1 MLDLPTQVAIG
12 MNGFVKPDH
21 NNQESKEDPQ
31 IISVEDLLTK
41 SALTI
46 PDYQRPYKWSIKNVN
61 QLIDDIL
68 LHRDKSAYRIG
79 TLVLHQNE
87 NELNIV
93 DGQQRTIT
101 LLLIALALQKK
112 LQEKVKEDLA
122 KHHFQIPIT
131 KLFDEWEFSNPVS
144 QKNIHQNYRE
154 IKRRIIDFDA
164 HSIRF
169 FYEKCELV
177 QVVLND
183 VSEAFQ
189 FFDSQNARGRDLEPH
204 DLLKAFHL
212 RELTP
217 TISEHEKANIVRHWE
232 SLETDDLK
240 KLFAQLLFRVRYWSK
255 GHSARFFTKNEV
267 DAFKGISPETE
278 SPFPYTEIYK
288 ISHYFIDEY
297 NTNYHRK
304 IDKHHVSYPFQLNQV
319 MINGKRF
326 FEFVNHY
333 WNVREVM
340 YTSLYKNDKA
350 KVILEVINNYPERTR
365 TGDAYVRTLFDCAML
380 FYWDKFANAEI
391 GRMAEKIFVWAYKLR
406 LTQHSVQLA
415 SIDNYALEPPYV
427 FKNIHEALSPKD
439 VLNISIAPVKVGE
452 LKGRRL
458 ESIIDQVKNMG
469 YYEA

>member
-1 MLDLPTQVAIG
+1 MLDLATQVALG
-12 MNGFVKPDH
+12 MNGLAKT
-21 NNQESKEDPQ
+21 NQTTQVNKEVPR
-31 IISVEDLLTK
+31 IISVKELLSK
-41 SALTI
+41 PNLTI

-79 TLVLHQNE
+79 TLVLHQIE
-87 NELNIV
+87 DTLNIV

-101 LLLIALALQKK
+101 LLLMAMALQNH
-112 LQEKVKEDLA
+112 LHYPVKEDLI
-122 KHHFQIPIT
+122 KHHYQIPKT
-131 KLFDEWEFSNPVS
+131 KLFDEWEFSNPIS

-154 IKRRIIDFDA
+154 VKRRMIDFDA

-189 FFDSQNARGRDLEPH
+189 FFDSQNARGRDLDPH

-217 TISEHEKANIVRHWE
+217 RISEQEKMEIVSHWE

-267 DAFKGISPETE
+267 DAFKGISPDAE
-278 SPFPYTEIYK
+278 SLFPYTEIYK
-288 ISHYFIDEY
+288 IGHYFVDDY

-304 IDKHHVSYPFQLNQV
+304 IDKQHVSYPFQLNQV

-340 YTSLYKNDKA
+340 YAGLYKNDKA
-350 KVILEVINNYPERTR
+350 KAVLEVIDKYPERYR
-365 TGDAYVRTLFDCAML
+365 TGDAYVRTLFDCALL
-380 FYWDKFANAEI
+380 FYWDKFGNAEI
-391 GRMAEKIFVWAYKLR
+391 GRIAEKIFVWAYKLR

-415 SIDNYALEPPYV
+415 SIDNYALEAPYV
-427 FKNIHEALSPKD
+427 FKTINEALAPKD
-439 VLNISIAPVKVGE
+439 VLNLSITPVKLGDLKGKE
-452 LKGRRL
+452 LKSVL
-458 ESIIDQVKNMG
+458 DQVKNLG